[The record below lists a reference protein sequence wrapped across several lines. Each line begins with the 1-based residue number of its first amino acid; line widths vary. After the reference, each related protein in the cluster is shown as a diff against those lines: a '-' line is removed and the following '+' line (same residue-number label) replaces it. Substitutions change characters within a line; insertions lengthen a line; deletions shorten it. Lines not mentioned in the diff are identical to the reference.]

1 MLAHSHSA
9 VAPWTVVRADDKQ
22 LARLNIIKD
31 LLGRLHYAGKDK
43 RLLRPDPQIVFTYD
57 VSFRKRPAREVIADT
72 TKRLDM
78 KTIQESR

>member
-9 VAPWTVVRADDKQ
+9 VAPWTVVRTDDKQ
-22 LARLNIIKD
+22 LARLNIIKN

-57 VSFRKRPAREVIADT
+57 VSNLENGPLAK
-72 TKRLDM
+72 
-78 KTIQESR
+78 